1 MGADYST
8 EDLRERLPLVT
19 LVDAHGP
26 AYFCNG
32 HIPGAVNIP
41 PHRVRELAATLLPD
55 KSAPVVV
62 YGAHRDAE
70 GADAVVHQLT
80 LLGYHD
86 VSRYADG
93 KEAWVQAGLP
103 LAADSES

>member
-8 EDLRERLPLVT
+8 EDLRERLPVVT
-19 LVDAHGP
+19 VVEALGP
-26 AYFCNG
+26 SYFCNG

-41 PHRVRELAATLLPD
+41 PHRVTELAATLLPD
-55 KSAPVVV
+55 KGTPIVV
-62 YGAHRDAE
+62 YGAHRCSP
-70 GADAVVHQLT
+70 GADAVIRQLT
-80 LLGYHD
+80 RLGYRD

-103 LAADSES
+103 LAADGES